1 MDPAV
6 IYAILG
12 IVILGLIAIGNPIGF
27 ALAIGTTI
35 AIFLQGQ
42 TPLVIVPMRMFNGA
56 DSFPLLAIP
65 LFILAGQ
72 LMNSGG
78 ISRRLVDFASAL
90 VGFIRG
96 GLAHVSIVAS
106 MLFGELSG
114 SAVAGAAAIGT
125 IMIPAMKAKGYPANF
140 AAAVV
145 SSAATTAII
154 IPPSIPLIIYG
165 VTVGASITQLFLAG
179 VIPGIL
185 TGVTMM
191 VLAYVLARVKKY
203 PIEQEFRWG
212 TLWRTFRAALGTF
225 LIPLVI
231 WGGIFGG
238 VFTATEAAAAA
249 VATAF
254 VLGVFV
260 YREFKMREL
269 PSLLLTSANQ
279 TATVMLIVAASALL
293 GSYLS
298 NEMIPQKIANG
309 ILAITQDKIA
319 ILMLLNVFFLVV
331 GIILHSAAAI
341 VMVVP
346 IVYPLVQQIGVDPIH
361 FGLIV
366 TLNLGIGQ
374 QTPPVASVLLVT
386 CSIAKLSVTQV
397 MRVNILFMLSMV
409 FVLLLITYI
418 PEVSLFLPNL
428 VTTK

>member
-1 MDPAV
+1 MDPSIV
-6 IYAILG
+6 YAILA
-12 IVILGLIAIGNPIGF
+12 IAILGLISLGNPIGY
-27 ALAIGTTI
+27 ALAIGTTL
-35 AIFLQGQ
+35 AVWMQGQ
-42 TPLVIVPMRMFNGA
+42 TNMVIIPIRLFNGA
-56 DSFPLLAIP
+56 NSFPLLAIP

-78 ISRRLVDFASAL
+78 ISRRLVDFASAM
-90 VGFIRG
+90 VGFIKG
-96 GLAHVSIVAS
+96 GLAHVTIVAS
-106 MLFGELSG
+106 MMFGELSG

-125 IMIPAMKAKGYPANF
+125 VMIPAMKAKGYPPAF

-154 IPPSIPLIIYG
+154 IPPSIPMIIYG
-165 VTVGASITQLFLAG
+165 VTVGASITKLFIAG
-179 VIPGIL
+179 IIPGIL
-185 TGVTMM
+185 TGATMM
-191 VLAYVLARVKKY
+191 VLAYTLARVRKY
-203 PIEQEFRWG
+203 PIEQEFKWG
-212 TLWRTFRAALGTF
+212 TLWRTFKAALGTF

-254 VLGVFV
+254 ILGFV
-260 YREFKMREL
+260 IYREFKLSQL

-279 TATVMLIVAASALL
+279 TATVMVIVAASALL

-298 NEMIPQKIANG
+298 NEMIPQKIADW
-309 ILAITQDKIA
+309 ILSITQDRIA
-319 ILMLLNVFFLVV
+319 ILMLLNVFFLLV
-331 GIILHSAAAI
+331 GVILHSAAAI

-346 IVYPLVQQIGVDPIH
+346 IVYPLIQQIGVDPIH

-397 MRVNILFMLSMV
+397 MRVNILFMLSML

-418 PEVSLFLPNL
+418 PEITLFLPNL
-428 VTTK
+428 FVTK

>member
-1 MDPAV
+1 M
-6 IYAILG
+6 
-12 IVILGLIAIGNPIGF
+12 
-27 ALAIGTTI
+27 
-35 AIFLQGQ
+35 
-42 TPLVIVPMRMFNGA
+42 IVPMRLFNGA
-56 DSFPLLAIP
+56 NSFPLLAIP

-78 ISRRLVDFASAL
+78 ISQRLVDFASAL
-90 VGFIRG
+90 VGFIKG
-96 GLAHVSIVAS
+96 GLAHVTIVAC
-106 MLFGELSG
+106 MMFGELSG

-125 IMIPAMKAKGYPANF
+125 VMIPAMKAKGYPANF

-154 IPPSIPLIIYG
+154 IPPSIPMIIYG

-179 VIPGIL
+179 IIPGIL
-185 TGVTMM
+185 TGVVMM
-191 VLAYVLARVKKY
+191 VLSYFLARTRHY
-203 PIEQEFRWG
+203 PIEQKFDLRVLG
-212 TLWRTFRAALGTF
+212 RTTKAALGTF

-238 VFTATEAAAAA
+238 IFTATEAAAAA

-254 VLGVFV
+254 VLGFVV
-260 YREFKMREL
+260 YREFKLKEL
-269 PSLLLTSANQ
+269 PGILLSSANQ
-279 TATVMLIVAASALL
+279 TATVMVIVAASALL

-298 NEMIPQKIANG
+298 NEMIPQKIAEW
-309 ILAITQDKIA
+309 ILSVTTDPIM
-319 ILMLLNVFFLVV
+319 ILMLLNVFFLFV
-331 GIILHSAAAI
+331 GMILHSAAAI

-346 IVYPLVQQIGVDPIH
+346 IVYPLVQQIGIDPIH

-374 QTPPVASVLLVT
+374 QTPPVASVLLTT
-386 CSIAKLSVTQV
+386 CSIAKLPIGQV

-418 PEVSLFLPNL
+418 PAISLFIPNL

>member
-1 MDPAV
+1 
-6 IYAILG
+6 
-12 IVILGLIAIGNPIGF
+12 
-27 ALAIGTTI
+27 
-35 AIFLQGQ
+35 
-42 TPLVIVPMRMFNGA
+42 MRLFNGA
-56 DSFPLLAIP
+56 NSFPLLAIP

-78 ISRRLVDFASAL
+78 ISQRLVDFASAL
-90 VGFIRG
+90 VGFIKG
-96 GLAHVSIVAS
+96 GLAHVTIVAC
-106 MLFGELSG
+106 MMFGELSG

-125 IMIPAMKAKGYPANF
+125 VMIPAMKAKGYPANF

-154 IPPSIPLIIYG
+154 IPPSIPMIIYG

-179 VIPGIL
+179 IIPGIL
-185 TGVTMM
+185 TGVVMM
-191 VLAYVLARVKKY
+191 VLSYFLARTRHY
-203 PIEQEFRWG
+203 PIEQKFDLRVLG
-212 TLWRTFRAALGTF
+212 RTTKAALGTF

-238 VFTATEAAAAA
+238 IFTATEAAAAA

-254 VLGVFV
+254 VLGFVV
-260 YREFKMREL
+260 YREFKLKEL
-269 PSLLLTSANQ
+269 PGILLSSANQ
-279 TATVMLIVAASALL
+279 TATVMVIVAASALL

-298 NEMIPQKIANG
+298 NEMIPQKIAEW
-309 ILAITQDKIA
+309 ILSVTTDPIM
-319 ILMLLNVFFLVV
+319 ILMLLNVFFLFV
-331 GIILHSAAAI
+331 GMILHSAAAI

-346 IVYPLVQQIGVDPIH
+346 IVYPLVQQIGIDPIH

-374 QTPPVASVLLVT
+374 QTPPVASVLLTT
-386 CSIAKLSVTQV
+386 CSIAKLPIGQV

-418 PEVSLFLPNL
+418 PAISLFIPNL